1 MHIVLT
7 NDDSIFAPG
16 LIAAYNQLKN
26 LGKVT
31 VIAPTQAQS
40 GASHAISLDPLTYEK
55 MDITGKFIGFGVEG
69 TPADCIKMACNGLIM
84 PKEKIDLVVSGIN
97 LGANAG
103 IHVHYSGTVAAAV
116 EAGFYGIPA
125 ISLSAAYEENVDFEK
140 IAACAMP
147 IINKL
152 LPLNSGDVINI
163 NIPALSA
170 GKPKG
175 VKVLPHSTTGYE
187 ELYQPHTDTDGRTTF
202 LYSSGKLRDAEDTE
216 TDVAAV
222 IDGYITITALHFD
235 MTDYQRNA
243 ALQQI
248 DWNT

>member
-16 LIAAYNQLKN
+16 LIAAYNQLKT

-40 GASHAISLDPLTYEK
+40 GASHAISLDTLTYEK
-55 MDITGKFIGFGVEG
+55 MDITGKFVAFGVEG

-84 PKEKIDLVVSGIN
+84 PKEHIDMVVSGIN

-103 IHVHYSGTVAAAV
+103 IHIHYSGTVAAAI

-147 IINKL
+147 IIKKL
-152 LPLNSGDVINI
+152 LPLNSTDIINI

-175 VKVLPHSTTGYE
+175 IKVLPHSTTGYE
-187 ELYQPHTDTDGRTTF
+187 ELYQPHTDSKGRTTF
-202 LYSSGKLRDAEDTE
+202 LYSSGKLRDPKDTA
-216 TDVAAV
+216 TDAAA
-222 IDGYITITALHFD
+222 IMDGYITITALHFD